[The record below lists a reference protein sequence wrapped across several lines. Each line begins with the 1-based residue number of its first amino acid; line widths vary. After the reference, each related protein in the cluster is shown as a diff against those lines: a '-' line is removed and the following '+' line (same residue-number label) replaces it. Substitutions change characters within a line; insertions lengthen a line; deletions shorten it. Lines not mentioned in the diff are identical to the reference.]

1 MDKKSIAIAIGLTA
15 AGWLALYPIYKL
27 VKKNK
32 ELKKELKKHSSQ
44 SQIGKNLEVKPKDGS
59 KSEKTESG
67 KIPVEYG
74 STGTRSS
81 EDLRC

>member
-32 ELKKELKKHSSQ
+32 ELKTKLEKKDAE
-44 SQIGKNLEVKPKDGS
+44 G
-59 KSEKTESG
+59 
-67 KIPVEYG
+67 
-74 STGTRSS
+74 
-81 EDLRC
+81 